1 MPSHFGFRR
10 RRSSGE
16 DGAGWIYAD
25 LFLALTIVGLGS
37 AIITSGVALSSGTPA
52 VTTTTQ
58 PTFQLSCAEF
68 GIKLPNQVMERGKA
82 AIGRAIEN
90 GIAAEIKDRGW
101 TEEQA
106 KPGLVILAGGFGSDE
121 QPGEGDKRAQAKV
134 ASVRSSTP
142 LLNGVEV
149 RTIGAQTLGVDG
161 ERFGVGGAGN
171 YVLVVYLV
179 YSGEKLEENCEK

>member
-37 AIITSGVALSSGTPA
+37 AIITSGIALSSGTPA

-68 GIKLPNQVMERGKA
+68 GIKLPNQIMERGRA
-82 AIGRAIEN
+82 AIGKAIES

-101 TEEQA
+101 SEEQA
-106 KPGLVILAGGFGSDE
+106 KPGLVILAGGFSSSE
-121 QPGEGDKRAQAKV
+121 QPGEGDQRAQGKV
-134 ASVRSSTP
+134 PSVRSSTP

-149 RTIGAQTLGVDG
+149 RTIGASSLRVDG
-161 ERFGVGGAGN
+161 ERVGVGGAGS
-171 YVLVVYLV
+171 YVLIVYLV

>member
-37 AIITSGVALSSGTPA
+37 AIITSGIALSSGTPA
-52 VTTTTQ
+52 VTTTTL

-82 AIGRAIEN
+82 AIGSAIEN

-101 TEEQA
+101 TADQA
-106 KPGLVILAGGFGSDE
+106 KPGLVILAGGFSSDE
-121 QPGEGDKRAQAKV
+121 QPGEGDQRAQGKV
-134 ASVRSSTP
+134 PSVRSSTP

-149 RTIGAQTLGVDG
+149 RTIGATSLRVDG
-161 ERFGVGGAGN
+161 ERVGVGGAGS
-171 YVLVVYLV
+171 YVLIVYLV